1 MGGVH
6 YKNKKV
12 LSSTILKN
20 YYEEFFML
28 EFFVLFQI
36 YLFCSFFNSDRAFTF
51 ILQVTYLGHPYHPQ
65 LVLLVH
71 HHLVDPLVVQHKD
84 YPLVVKILNL
94 DFDLR
99 NLDRLHSL
107 QVISIQDFIQDTQ
120 HSQQSQPV
128 DKTIIVITNL
138 MESMLF

>member
-12 LSSTILKN
+12 LSSILLKN

-36 YLFCSFFNSDRAFTF
+36 YLFCSFFNSGQAFTF
-51 ILQVTYLGHPYHPQ
+51 LQVTYLGHPYHPW
-65 LVLLVH
+65 LVLQVH
-71 HHLVDPLVVQHKD
+71 HHPVDPLVVQHKD

-99 NLDRLHSL
+99 NLDHLHSL

-120 HSQQSQPV
+120 HSQQQQPV